1 VLSADRRVVVCL
13 LVMTGKAHAS
23 HRQMSKS
30 VPPVAP
36 AAKPSLNC
44 SPTDHS
50 FTLPQPRPRPRPP
63 QQHPRLALLTYPRL
77 LTQHDWTWTRYVDP
91 VTLDATAADYS

>member
-30 VPPVAP
+30 ARAP
-36 AAKPSLNC
+36 AAKLGLNC

-50 FTLPQPRPRPRPP
+50 FTPP
-63 QQHPRLALLTYPRL
+63 AATTTTP
-77 LTQHDWTWTRYVDP
+77 
-91 VTLDATAADYS
+91 ATAPHTRFTHISSFTHAT